1 MENENKTELPTSETK
16 SACLPSYKVLAR
28 REIKFRA
35 WSKKLELMLSP
46 EDIAISI
53 MLSGEIFKVDVFA
66 SSESMLSFK
75 RVNQIDNYDLMQFTG
90 LYDKNHK
97 EIYEGDILRYYPCE
111 EEPIFFHG
119 TAFVDM
125 AKVGGQLEIIQCDNL
140 GGRMVLDS
148 SSFWNDDREIIGN
161 IYENPELVPKSL

>member
-1 MENENKTELPTSETK
+1 MENENKIEMPTSETK

-35 WSKKLELMLSP
+35 WNREKLSWIYLPETGDIELKQDDMIEFDYDDDTIELM
-46 EDIAISI
+46 
-53 MLSGEIFKVDVFA
+53 
-66 SSESMLSFK
+66 
-75 RVNQIDNYDLMQFTG
+75 QHTG
-90 LYDKNHK
+90 YKDKNDK
-97 EIYEGDILRYYPCE
+97 GIYEGDILRYYPCE

-119 TAFVDM
+119 LAFVDNTR
-125 AKVGGQLEIIQCDNL
+125 VGGQLEIIQCDNL

-161 IYENPELVPKSL
+161 IYENPELVPKSV